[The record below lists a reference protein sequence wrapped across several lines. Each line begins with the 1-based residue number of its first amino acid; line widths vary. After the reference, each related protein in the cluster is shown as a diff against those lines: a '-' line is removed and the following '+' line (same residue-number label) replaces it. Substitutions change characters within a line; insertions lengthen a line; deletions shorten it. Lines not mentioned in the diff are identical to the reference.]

1 MAKTTIDNLNKLI
14 VDELEIYRA
23 EVTEG
28 IKKKNDE
35 CMKQF
40 VKDTKK
46 DAPKGKRKKFY
57 KHIAYKTIVDTPN
70 KKVNLWY
77 VKDPEYRLTHL
88 IKNGHQKRTGGRS
101 KPPPKTKAQDFI
113 TNNYEKM
120 ERNYEEGVKEV
131 IQNGY

>member
-1 MAKTTIDNLNKLI
+1 MASNIKLDSLSKAI
-14 VDELEIYRA
+14 TKELELYGA
-23 EVTEG
+23 EITEG

-57 KHIAYKTIVDTPN
+57 KHIKSKTTVDTPN

-88 IKNGHQKRTGGRS
+88 IKNGHAKRNGGR
-101 KPPPKTKAQDFI
+101 TKAQDFI
-113 TNNYEKM
+113 TDNYEKM
-120 ERNYEEGVKEV
+120 ERDYEKGVKEV
-131 IQNGY
+131 IQNGH